1 MANNPDEINLTNE
14 QKFVPEKAIANR
26 TDMVELLI
34 LVVDDLC
41 LKIGALKEQVDHDN
55 FEK

>member
-14 QKFVPEKAIANR
+14 QKFVPEKPIANR

-41 LKIGALKEQVDHDN
+41 LKIGALKEQVDYDN